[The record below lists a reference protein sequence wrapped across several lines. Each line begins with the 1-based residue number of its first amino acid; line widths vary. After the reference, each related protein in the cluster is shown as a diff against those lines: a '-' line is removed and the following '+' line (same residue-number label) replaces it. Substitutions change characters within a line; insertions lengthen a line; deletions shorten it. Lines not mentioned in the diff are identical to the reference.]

1 MYSPDQLVLQDDP
14 AFIPDFLLPSLD
26 IDLSALDISIDT
38 SLRRSS
44 VLSPRSQ
51 LLSISNG
58 ENEDSSKL
66 GLIIPTSDS
75 GGVGDLGGFVL
86 PEDDRYSLHR
96 VLDTGGLLRDDD
108 EGFNLDPGF
117 TVDADGNLLLT
128 ENQGMT
134 RQQNIWEAGRGTT
147 VSRDSGISGRVRQ
160 ELDEG
165 AQVGDNQVSALQAGK
180 FGICAERG
188 SYAEL
193 DSQI

>member
-1 MYSPDQLVLQDDP
+1 MLQDDP

-26 IDLSALDISIDT
+26 IDLSALDISNDT
-38 SLRRSS
+38 SLCRSS
-44 VLSPRSQ
+44 ILSPRSQ
-51 LLSISNG
+51 LLNISSG

-66 GLIIPTSDS
+66 GLIIPTSDT

-96 VLDTGGLLRDDD
+96 GLDTGGLLRDED

-128 ENQGMT
+128 GSQEAP
-134 RQQNIWEAGRGTT
+134 RQQNTLEAGRGTIMG
-147 VSRDSGISGRVRQ
+147 RDSGISVRVRQ
-160 ELDEG
+160 ELKEG
-165 AQVGDNQVSALQAGK
+165 AQGGDIQVSTLRAVQTS
-180 FGICAERG
+180 ICAENG